1 MLKGKNALIT
11 GTNRGIGKSL
21 VEVFAENGANVWAC
35 VRNADEKFLSYCQ
48 ELSERYEV
56 EIKPV
61 AFEMTDEQ
69 QMKSAIK
76 NIKAEKINIDVLVNN
91 AGVVPENRL
100 FNMASPSEMY
110 RVFEVNFFAAMKLT
124 QLVTKIMIRQKK
136 GAIVN
141 VASVSALDGEPGQ
154 FEYVSS
160 KAALVGATKKLASE
174 LGNFGI
180 RVNAVAPG
188 VVNVGV
194 SESMA
199 DDLKNKMAN
208 ATIMKRLGEPEE
220 IANVVAFLASDL
232 SSYMTG
238 QIVRVDGG
246 LLR

>member
-21 VEVFAENGANVWAC
+21 LETFAKNGANVWAC
-35 VRNADEKFLSYCQ
+35 VRNVDEKFLNHCQ
-48 ELSERYEV
+48 EISQRYQV

-61 AFEMTDEQ
+61 AFEMTDDE

-91 AGVVPENRL
+91 AGIVPENRL

-110 RVFEVNFFAAMKLT
+110 KVFEVNFFSAMKLT

-141 VASVSALDGEPGQ
+141 LASVSALDGEPGQ

-160 KAALVGATKKLASE
+160 KAALIGATKKLAHE

-199 DDLKNKMAN
+199 DDLKNRMAD

-220 IANVVAFLASDL
+220 VANVVAFLASDL